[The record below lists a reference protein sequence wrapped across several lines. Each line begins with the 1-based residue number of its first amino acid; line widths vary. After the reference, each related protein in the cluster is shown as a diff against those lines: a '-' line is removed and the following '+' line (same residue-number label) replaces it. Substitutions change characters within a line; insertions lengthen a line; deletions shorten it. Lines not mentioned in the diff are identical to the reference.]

1 MLCLISSKHHVSC
14 HINLQAAAAV
24 DPVVGYC
31 QGMNFVVG
39 SLLRA
44 VITSKHG
51 RKERGSGNVP
61 EWSRN
66 DGGGCTEAKMRAAEQ
81 SFAEKYHEGTSTSE
95 AAAAAAEEAIEAEA
109 FWLLVAMMGTFEHRQ
124 NNREVNGGSHS
135 SSHSKNPKSRHN
147 KRNELQMRSL
157 WRCGVA
163 SSVKLRAYQ
172 FDRLLKE
179 HLPKLHAHFDAI
191 GLAPEILVGALIILC
206 AVAAILTYLA
216 RLIPFQPELFRL
228 PLLRLVDGSVH
239 VLLFFSFYLN

>member
-1 MLCLISSKHHVSC
+1 
-14 HINLQAAAAV
+14 
-24 DPVVGYC
+24 
-31 QGMNFVVG
+31 
-39 SLLRA
+39 
-44 VITSKHG
+44 
-51 RKERGSGNVP
+51 VP

-135 SSHSKNPKSRHN
+135 SSNSINPKSRHN